1 MKKRTNKL
9 KSNWEKFTLTEA
21 NQPSLWVSAFF
32 LVTVF
37 LFASCSPEL
46 QEQASLV
53 EKEARMPEVSFE
65 KWYESEH
72 KEILETPSN
81 ARLQFDP
88 SVRLTYRYKEVDWS
102 SYKKLNIPSKLAI
115 YEFDFLAPNLV
126 VPFDFKE
133 EFGYEEALKRSK
145 QTLLIYAQ
153 GNEVVKAYVV
163 RYYFSGEKEWIAD
176 FKKVNYDAIDKNWKG
191 QIDLYSL
198 NEIHLVSFDMVI
210 GQVIGTETMKLGSQD
225 DLHPSQSANIT
236 CTTTWTPGP
245 CEPISGETGVV
256 CYDTFATYCYTTGP
270 PLVIGFPFW
279 NGSGGFAPGGSGG
292 PPDQSIC
299 DFDPTCIPYPDSMD
313 DAEASIQK
321 LIEGITDPEQRR
333 KAQLDYIRTHGGR
346 EFAEFVE
353 ELISE
358 GGLSMGDLS
367 EINKMV
373 NSVYFNQKGL
383 FMMNI
388 FSPENVAQVLTLAL
402 SNVSFQLRNKIF
414 NYSLQYGA
422 YRNLASLIGNKSFLV
437 DGKIFV
443 FKGLTEHGVKRVIE
457 RGISE
462 GNIINAL
469 NFGSQTIKMG
479 QYGTPHLHIIYNGLE
494 IVIEAGTSSSQ
505 LGKIITIMI

>member
-1 MKKRTNKL
+1 MRIINP
-9 KSNWEKFTLTEA
+9 KSNWRELAQIEVS
-21 NQPSLWVSAFF
+21 QPKLLVSAFF
-32 LVTVF
+32 LVVVF
-37 LFASCSPEL
+37 LFASCSTEL

-53 EKEARMPEVSFE
+53 EKEARLPEVSFE

-88 SVRLTYRYKEVDWS
+88 SVRLIYRYKEVDWS
-102 SYKKLNIPSKLAI
+102 SYKRLNIPSRLAI
-115 YEFDFLAPNLV
+115 YEFDFLAPNVV

-145 QTLLIYAQ
+145 QTLLIFAQ
-153 GNEVVKAYVV
+153 GNEVVKSYVV
-163 RYYFSGEKEWIAD
+163 RYYFSGDKAAIDD
-176 FKKVNYDAIDKNWKG
+176 FQKVNYDAIDKNWKG
-191 QIDLYSL
+191 QVDLYTL
-198 NEIHLVSFDMVI
+198 EEVHLVTFDMVI
-210 GQVIGTETMKLGSQD
+210 GQVVGTETMKLGSQE
-225 DLHPSQSANIT
+225 DLQQSASANIT

-245 CEPISGETGVV
+245 CEPMTDGVGIT
-256 CYDTFATYCYTTGP
+256 CYDTFSTFCYNSSP
-270 PLVIGFPFW
+270 PLITGFPEW
-279 NGSGGFAPGGSGG
+279 NGSGGFAPGGTGG
-292 PPDQSIC
+292 PAVQSIC

-313 DAEASIQK
+313 DAEDSIQK
-321 LIEGITDPEQRR
+321 LIEGITDPEQKR
-333 KAQLDYIRTHGGR
+333 KAQIDYLRTHGGR

-353 ELISE
+353 ELIIE

-462 GNIINAL
+462 GSIINAL

>member
-1 MKKRTNKL
+1 MCTISS
-9 KSNWEKFTLTEA
+9 KSNRRELT
-21 NQPSLWVSAFF
+21 QIVVSQTKSLVSAFF

-37 LFASCSPEL
+37 LFASCNPEL

-53 EKEARMPEVSFE
+53 EKEARMPEVNFE
-65 KWYESEH
+65 KWYEFEH

-133 EFGYEEALKRSK
+133 EFGYEDALKRSK

-163 RYYFSGEKEWIAD
+163 RYYFSGEKEWIGE
-176 FKKVNYDAIDKNWKG
+176 FQKVNYDAIDKNWKG

-299 DFDPTCIPYPDSMD
+299 DFDPTCIPYPGSLEEM
-313 DAEASIQK
+313 ETLIQNF
-321 LIEGITDPEQRR
+321 IEGLTDPEQRR
-333 KAQLDYIRTHGGR
+333 KAQLDYLRNQGGSDLV
-346 EFAEFVE
+346 ELVE
-353 ELISE
+353 ELINA
-358 GGLSMGDLS
+358 GGLSMGDME
-367 EINKMV
+367 EINRLV
-373 NSVYFNQKGL
+373 ETVYLNQKARFL
-383 FMMNI
+383 MAI
-388 FSPENVAQVLTLAL
+388 FSPENFNAILFLVSSDISTTLRTRVFTFLPNYAIRQGVNILIPLGKGSTGRVVARNIGEQLAMKAAMANPKDGL
-402 SNVSFQLRNKIF
+402 ILPITINDSRWLGWTKM
-414 NYSLQYGA
+414 QYE
-422 YRNLASLIGNKSFLV
+422 LIGL
-437 DGKIFV
+437 DGKIYIHYVGKFENGV
-443 FKGLTEHGVKRVIE
+443 LMYVDDFKFI
-457 RGISE
+457 
-462 GNIINAL
+462 
-469 NFGSQTIKMG
+469 
-479 QYGTPHLHIIYNGLE
+479 TP
-494 IVIEAGTSSSQ
+494 
-505 LGKIITIMI
+505 

>member
-1 MKKRTNKL
+1 MKKRINNPKL
-9 KSNWEKFTLTEA
+9 NWEKFTLIEG

-53 EKEARMPEVSFE
+53 EKETRLPEVNFE
-65 KWYESEH
+65 KWYEFEH
-72 KEILETPSN
+72 KEILETPAN

-88 SVRLTYRYKEVDWS
+88 RVQLTYRYKEVDWS

-126 VPFDFKE
+126 VPFDFKK

-176 FKKVNYDAIDKNWKG
+176 FQKVNYDAIDKNWKG

-299 DFDPTCIPYPDSMD
+299 DFDPTCIPLPDS
-313 DAEASIQK
+313 Q
-321 LIEGITDPEQRR
+321 GNPN
-333 KAQLDYIRTHGGR
+333 
-346 EFAEFVE
+346 
-353 ELISE
+353 ELIDGFYDEPVDLIVTSNPGIMNWQNSSSSE
-358 GGLSMGDLS
+358 RFVHM
-367 EINKMV
+367 INHIYAAKLAG
-373 NSVYFNQKGL
+373 NNTLNIK
-383 FMMNI
+383 NI
-388 FSPENVAQVLTLAL
+388 FSNWPTN
-402 SNVSFQLRNKIF
+402 FQSSGPI
-414 NYSLQYGA
+414 
-422 YRNLASLIGNKSFLV
+422 KS
-437 DGKIFV
+437 GWA
-443 FKGLTEHGVKRVIE
+443 
-457 RGISE
+457 
-462 GNIINAL
+462 NL
-469 NFGSQTIKMG
+469 NFNGVVTKVYYEIPIIEPWSTINTKG
-479 QYGTPHLHIIYNGLE
+479 QRTVNGNNECAIEYYISNGNLRSIY
-494 IVIEAGTSSSQ
+494 IVLPNSS
-505 LGKIITIMI
+505 LCTYYENLLL

>member
-1 MKKRTNKL
+1 MCTISS
-9 KSNWEKFTLTEA
+9 KSNRRELT
-21 NQPSLWVSAFF
+21 QIVVSQTKSLVSAFF

-37 LFASCSPEL
+37 LFASCNPEL
-46 QEQASLV
+46 QEQASLE

-133 EFGYEEALKRSK
+133 EFGYEDALKRSK

-163 RYYFSGEKEWIAD
+163 RYYFSGEKEWIGE
-176 FKKVNYDAIDKNWKG
+176 FQKVNYDAIDKNWKG

-210 GQVIGTETMKLGSQD
+210 DQVIGTETMKLGSQD

-299 DFDPTCIPYPDSMD
+299 DFDPTCIPYPDSQVNPNEFID
-313 DAEASIQK
+313 GFYDEPVD
-321 LIEGITDPEQRR
+321 LI
-333 KAQLDYIRTHGGR
+333 
-346 EFAEFVE
+346 
-353 ELISE
+353 
-358 GGLSMGDLS
+358 
-367 EINKMV
+367 V
-373 NSVYFNQKGL
+373 NSNPGIMNWQNSSSSERFVHMINHIYAAKLAGNNTLNVK
-383 FMMNI
+383 NI
-388 FSPENVAQVLTLAL
+388 FSNWPTN
-402 SNVSFQLRNKIF
+402 FQSSGPI
-414 NYSLQYGA
+414 
-422 YRNLASLIGNKSFLV
+422 KS
-437 DGKIFV
+437 GWA
-443 FKGLTEHGVKRVIE
+443 
-457 RGISE
+457 
-462 GNIINAL
+462 NL
-469 NFGSQTIKMG
+469 NFNGVMTKVYYEIPIIEPWSTINTKG
-479 QYGTPHLHIIYNGLE
+479 QRTVNGNNECAIEYYISNGNLRSIY
-494 IVIEAGTSSSQ
+494 IVLPNSRLCAYYEN
-505 LGKIITIMI
+505 LLL

>member
-1 MKKRTNKL
+1 L
-9 KSNWEKFTLTEA
+9 
-21 NQPSLWVSAFF
+21 
-32 LVTVF
+32 
-37 LFASCSPEL
+37 
-46 QEQASLV
+46 
-53 EKEARMPEVSFE
+53 
-65 KWYESEH
+65 
-72 KEILETPSN
+72 
-81 ARLQFDP
+81 
-88 SVRLTYRYKEVDWS
+88 
-102 SYKKLNIPSKLAI
+102 
-115 YEFDFLAPNLV
+115 
-126 VPFDFKE
+126 
-133 EFGYEEALKRSK
+133 
-145 QTLLIYAQ
+145 
-153 GNEVVKAYVV
+153 
-163 RYYFSGEKEWIAD
+163 
-176 FKKVNYDAIDKNWKG
+176 
-191 QIDLYSL
+191 
-198 NEIHLVSFDMVI
+198 
-210 GQVIGTETMKLGSQD
+210 
-225 DLHPSQSANIT
+225 
-236 CTTTWTPGP
+236 
-245 CEPISGETGVV
+245 ISG
-256 CYDTFATYCYTTGP
+256 F
-270 PLVIGFPFW
+270 LFW
-279 NGSGGFAPGGSGG
+279 NGSGGFAPGGTGG

-299 DFDPTCIPYPDSMD
+299 DFDPTCIPHPDSMD
-313 DAEASIQK
+313 DAEVSIQK

-333 KAQLDYIRTHGGR
+333 KAQLDYLRTHGGR

-462 GNIINAL
+462 GSIINAL